1 MQKNSVNKAILV
13 GRLGQKPEL
22 RYTPSQSAV
31 TNVTIAT
38 NETRRD
44 TSGNNID
51 STEWHRVVVFGKTA
65 EFVANYLDKGS
76 LIYVEGRLQTR
87 SWEDRDGVK
96 KYTTEI
102 VAQTVTPL
110 GSGGGSRSQENGGYS
125 AGSGGGSGSSAP
137 AGNPFDGGG
146 EDDEPLPFQRKFW
159 KGNYLQAGIYIPAL
173 FIISLIFI
181 TDLHFEI

>member
-1 MQKNSVNKAILV
+1 MQKNSVNKAIIV
-13 GRLGQKPEL
+13 GRMGQKPEL
-22 RYTPSQSAV
+22 KYTPAQTAV
-31 TNVTIAT
+31 TNITIAT

-65 EFVANYLDKGS
+65 EFVANYLDKGT
-76 LIYVEGRLQTR
+76 LIYVDGRLQTR

-110 GSGGGSRSQENGGYS
+110 GSSGGGGGQQGAGRSQDNGGYS
-125 AGSGGGSGSSAP
+125 GGAPQSGTPQSGTPQGSGQQGGGP
-137 AGNPFDGGG
+137 GGNPFGGGG
-146 EDDEPLPFQRKFW
+146 EEDEPLPF
-159 KGNYLQAGIYIPAL
+159 
-173 FIISLIFI
+173 
-181 TDLHFEI
+181 

>member
-31 TNVTIAT
+31 TNVTLAT

-44 TSGNNID
+44 ASGNNID

-65 EFVANYLDKGS
+65 EFVANYLDKGT

-110 GSGGGSRSQENGGYS
+110 GGGRSQES
-125 AGSGGGSGSSAP
+125 GSFSGSSGGADP
-137 AGNPFDGGG
+137 AQSGTPVDGGG
-146 EDDEPLPFQRKFW
+146 EEDEPLPF
-159 KGNYLQAGIYIPAL
+159 
-173 FIISLIFI
+173 
-181 TDLHFEI
+181 

>member
-44 TSGNNID
+44 TAGNNID

-65 EFVANYLDKGS
+65 EFVANYLDKGTM
-76 LIYVEGRLQTR
+76 IYVEGRLQTR

-102 VAQTVTPL
+102 VANIVTPL
-110 GSGGGSRSQENGGYS
+110 GSGGGGGQQGAARPQES
-125 AGSGGGSGSSAP
+125 ESHSGDPG
-137 AGNPFDGGG
+137 GNPFDGG
-146 EDDEPLPFQRKFW
+146 EEDEPLPF
-159 KGNYLQAGIYIPAL
+159 
-173 FIISLIFI
+173 
-181 TDLHFEI
+181 